1 MAGAQKMAEGGVS
14 VRTKLMGLV
23 LLTIIPLLLLQWLN
37 YRTFKTQID
46 TDVETR
52 LVSEAS
58 RMART
63 IDLLMHERVADIKS
77 WAKLD
82 AVKTALEIGGGQ
94 AGSDELLK
102 TIVENYG
109 TFYVLMIVDSGGRV
123 ISASMPEAIGL
134 SIKETPW
141 FGEVIA
147 GKSVSLNWQKY
158 ELLEKLLPASKGYS
172 VLFAEPVLSADKPIG
187 GIVGFVNW
195 GIIESMIKASKI
207 GNTGYSYVVR
217 QPEYQV
223 IAHPVETLLGKTGYD
238 LGVPGLVEDIKKGK
252 TSTRYVW
259 KDPRTGEMIE
269 KIAGFA
275 NCTGYGLF
283 KGFNWGVAAGADISE
298 VYAALPKVRNQFYVV
313 TILYLAFIVLVTVLL
328 NILVSRPISDMVRT
342 MIDITHNLDLTQ
354 RVAVK
359 SKDELGQMA
368 IAFNG
373 LLGRLQQT
381 FLGVLRG
388 QHHVSDA
395 VEQVKTIA
403 SQIVENAEQQA
414 TQIQDVLFQVE
425 GFRKMAEESKH
436 NALESQSYYEG
447 IATALMEMSTSIREI
462 AASASKQVEKVLEAL
477 DYIQQMSET
486 DEKVSIRTASQ
497 LEAVE
502 DTSQAV
508 TQVRAAIQKIAER
521 TQETAQQSQEAL
533 ETAYSGQQTIEQLAD
548 RMKIIAESAE
558 RVTEIVEVISDIADQ
573 TNLLALNAAIE
584 AARAGE
590 HGRGFAVVADEVR
603 KLAERTSEAAQEI
616 ATLSKE
622 SYEKVQEGRSLASA
636 SQTVLQNVVA
646 ASDKANA
653 LTHEI
658 NLATQDQTREV
669 EKIAQAMDRL
679 SALAE
684 EITNMTSDQIVRRDR
699 VAEMIQE
706 VQQLSQEVDAATK
719 EQARGT
725 DQVSREIARANERA
739 ARIAELTSQQQEYA
753 QRLES
758 IIRQVAELANT
769 NAAGA
774 EHSLELNERLV
785 NVMKEFSELLAQF
798 KVNGEEIIKAMKGQD
813 EAA

>member
-1 MAGAQKMAEGGVS
+1 MAEARKVTEGGVS
-14 VRTKLMGLV
+14 VRTKLMGLFLV
-23 LLTIIPLLLLQWLN
+23 TIIPLLLLQWLN
-37 YRTFKTQID
+37 YRTFKSQID
-46 TDVETR
+46 TDVEAR
-52 LVSEAS
+52 LISEAT
-58 RMART
+58 RMARS

-109 TFYVLMIVDSGGRV
+109 TFYVLMIVDSRGRV

-134 SIKETPW
+134 NVKETPW
-141 FGEVIA
+141 FGDLMA

-158 ELLEKLLPASKGYS
+158 ELLEKLLPASRGYS
-172 VLFAEPVLSADKPIG
+172 VLLAEPVFSGDKPLG

-195 GIIESMIKASKI
+195 GIIETLVKASKI

-223 IAHPVETLLGKTGYD
+223 IAHPVEALLGKTGYE
-238 LGVPGLVEDIKKGK
+238 LGVSGLVEDVKQGK
-252 TSTRYVW
+252 VVSRYAW
-259 KDPRTGEMIE
+259 KDPKTGEVIE
-269 KIAGFA
+269 KIAA
-275 NCTGYGLF
+275 AAYCTGYGLF
-283 KGFNWGVAAGADISE
+283 KGFNWIVAAGADISE
-298 VYAALPKVRNQFYVV
+298 IYAALPKVRNQFYIV
-313 TILYLAFIVLVTVLL
+313 TILYLAFIVVVTVLL
-328 NILVSRPISDMVRT
+328 NVLVSRPISEMVNT
-342 MIDITHNLDLTQ
+342 MINITHNLDLTQ

-359 SKDELGQMA
+359 SRDELGQMA

-388 QHHVSDA
+388 QNHVSEA
-395 VEQVKTIA
+395 VEQVKSIA
-403 SQIVENAEQQA
+403 NQIVHNAEQQA
-414 TQIQDVLFQVE
+414 VQIQDVLSRVE
-425 GFRKMAEESKH
+425 DLRKMAEESNQ

-462 AASASKQVEKVLEAL
+462 ASSASRQVEKVLEAL

-508 TQVRAAIQKIAER
+508 TQMRAAIQKIAER
-521 TQETAQQSQEAL
+521 TQETAQRSQEAL
-533 ETAYSGQQTIEQLAD
+533 ETAYSGQQTIEQMVE
-548 RMKIIAESAE
+548 RMKVIAESAE

-603 KLAERTSEAAQEI
+603 KLAERTSEAAREI
-616 ATLSKE
+616 AILSKE
-622 SYEKVQEGRSLASA
+622 SYEKVQEGRDLASA
-636 SQTVLQNVVA
+636 SQAVLQNVVA

-706 VQQLSQEVDAATK
+706 IQQLSQEVDVATK

-725 DQVSREIARANERA
+725 EQVSNEIARANERA
-739 ARIAELTSQQQEYA
+739 ARIADLTTQQQEYA
-753 QRLES
+753 QRLEN

-769 NAAGA
+769 NAMGA
-774 EHSLELNERLV
+774 QHSLELNERLV
-785 NVMKEFSELLAQF
+785 SVMKEFAELLAQF
-798 KVNGEEIIKAMKGQD
+798 KVNGEELVKAIK
-813 EAA
+813 E